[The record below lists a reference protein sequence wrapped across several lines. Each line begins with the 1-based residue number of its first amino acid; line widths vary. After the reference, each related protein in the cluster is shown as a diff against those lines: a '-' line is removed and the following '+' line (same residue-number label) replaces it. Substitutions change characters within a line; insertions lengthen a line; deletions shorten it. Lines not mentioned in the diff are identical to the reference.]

1 LGKVVAT
8 EPMEGS
14 MQHNVIAARTWSR
27 EFDAETV
34 STSMETASLFSL
46 LGFVASV
53 AVLLTTSSETVAA
66 ITAALAAM

>member
-1 LGKVVAT
+1 
-8 EPMEGS
+8 
-14 MQHNVIAARTWSR
+14 MQHHVIAARTWSR
-27 EFDAETV
+27 EFDAETA

-66 ITAALAAM
+66 ITAALAVM

>member
-1 LGKVVAT
+1 
-8 EPMEGS
+8 
-14 MQHNVIAARTWSR
+14 MQHHVIAARTWSR
-27 EFDAETV
+27 EFDAEAA